1 MKLRIL
7 IVLAILVS
15 LLSFAK
21 FNYCQSTGWASP
33 GQYIHAC
40 YSDLPALYSARG
52 LDSNAWPY
60 SSDDNSVEYPVITAM
75 VMYATSFLANSPV
88 SYFNINIFFL
98 VLLFIATVIVVRKIR
113 PEFAYLSA
121 IAPAVI
127 ASLFINWD
135 LWGIATM
142 LLAIYWFDRKKY
154 LHSALILSL
163 SISTKFLPVFLLIPI
178 AFILWRDAKLKEL
191 VKYVAV
197 VAGTWIAINAPFA
210 FTTPTRW
217 WRFFKLNLERGADWG
232 SIFAF
237 PTPTGWWRFFKLN
250 LERGAD
256 WGSVWLALRQ
266 LGIPLT
272 NLNYLSILLLL
283 IALTSVAI
291 VLFELK
297 YTPTLAS
304 VAFIVMAAVMVASK
318 VYSPQFVL
326 WLTPLAVIALTNKK
340 DLHAFWLWQATEVIY
355 HVAIWQH
362 IATIEHAKFGLG
374 PTPYAIL
381 TLVRIAGTIYLMAV
395 LARRALQAR
404 NGHSRLLDLLFEAG
418 KPYP

>member
-1 MKLRIL
+1 MKVRTLV
-7 IVLAILVS
+7 VLALFASLV
-15 LLSFAK
+15 SFAK
-21 FNYCQSTGWASP
+21 FSQCENSGWATP
-33 GQYIHAC
+33 DQYIHAC
-40 YSDLPALYSARG
+40 YSDLPALYGSRG
-52 LDSNAWPY
+52 LDTNSWPY
-60 SSDDNSVEYPVITAM
+60 SSDDNSVEYPVVTAM
-75 VMYATSFLANSPV
+75 VMYATSFAAKSPA
-88 SYFNINIFFL
+88 SYFNVNIFFL
-98 VLLFIATVIVVRKIR
+98 ILLFIATLIVVRKIR
-113 PEFAYLSA
+113 PELAYLSA
-121 IAPAVI
+121 IAPAMI

-142 LLAIYWFDRKKY
+142 MLAIYWFDRKQY
-154 LHSALILSL
+154 LHSALILAL
-163 SISTKFLPVFLLIPI
+163 SISTKFLPIFLLIPI
-178 AFILWRDAKLKEL
+178 AFILWRDTKLKEL

-197 VAGTWIAINAPFA
+197 VAATWLAINAPFA
-210 FTTPTRW
+210 LT
-217 WRFFKLNLERGADWG
+217 
-232 SIFAF
+232 
-237 PTPTGWWRFFKLN
+237 TPTGWWRFFKLN

-256 WGSVWLALRQ
+256 WGSIWLALQQ
-266 LGIPLT
+266 LGLSLT
-272 NLNYLSILLLL
+272 NLNYLSILVLL

-362 IATIEHAKFGLG
+362 IASITGAQFGLG
-374 PTPYAIL
+374 PTPYAIV

-395 LARRALQAR
+395 LARRVLQAR
-404 NGHSRLLDLLFEAG
+404 NTHSKLLDLLFEGG